1 MSTRGAIGFRFNGTD
16 KIAYN
21 RWDSYPDGLGMSLI
35 EWLKDKTIDE
45 LKDECEDIVLVDD
58 CRNIAWDGNGFNQ
71 EFQDAKDF
79 LFDSLF
85 CEYAYIINLD
95 SNMLEF
101 YTGFN
106 NDENAPGRY
115 AKCLNPCELSDGS
128 FLYGVKLVLEIPLN
142 EVIEGKW
149 STNETGFV
157 KL

>member
-21 RWDSYPDGLGMSLI
+21 QWDSYPEGLGADVI
-35 EWLKDKTIDE
+35 EHLKDKTIEE
-45 LKDECEDIVLVDD
+45 LKDEFEYIVLVDD
-58 CRNIAWDGNGFNQ
+58 CRNIAWNGKGFNQ
-71 EFQDAKDF
+71 EFRDAKDF
-79 LFDSLF
+79 LFNSLF

-101 YTGFN
+101 YVGFN

-128 FLYGVKLVLEIPLN
+128 FLYGVKLVLEIPLD
-142 EVIEGKW
+142 ELFEGKW
-149 STNETGFV
+149 NVDEYGFV